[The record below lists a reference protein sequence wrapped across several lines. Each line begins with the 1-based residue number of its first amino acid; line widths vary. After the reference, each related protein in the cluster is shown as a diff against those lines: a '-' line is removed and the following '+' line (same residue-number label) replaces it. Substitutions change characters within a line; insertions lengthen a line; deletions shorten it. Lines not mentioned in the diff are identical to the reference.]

1 MLSTLCPPLSA
12 LGFLAQSDDAVLKT
26 MKEPGFA
33 QWVVYLLIFLIVVDR
48 AKAWITPARREV
60 SGEIVTTPKPEI
72 PTKEE
77 VGALKAEVGSLKDD
91 LESFIEQNRAEHQ
104 AAITAGQQ
112 RVVNLSEV
120 MDRETSELENAMAH
134 LRESL
139 FEKIDHITA
148 TLSAKI
154 DPLVVACANHS
165 TLLPR
170 LERDIEAEK
179 RERLDS
185 IGKIHNRVNDAIALA
200 STAAATSAAKK

>member
-1 MLSTLCPPLSA
+1 MFSVLCSPFTVRL
-12 LGFLAQSDDAVLKT
+12 LAQSDADVLKT
-26 MKEPGFA
+26 IKEPGFA

-48 AKAWITPARREV
+48 AKAWVTPARREV
-60 SGEIVTTPKPEI
+60 SGEVITSPKPQVASKEDVDKLRAEFSSFQEI
-72 PTKEE
+72 TH
-77 VGALKAEVGSLKDD
+77 
-91 LESFIEQNRAEHQ
+91 AEHQ
-104 AAITAGQQ
+104 SAIVAGQN
-112 RVVNLSEV
+112 RVAALSEV
-120 MDRETSELENAMAH
+120 LNGETDELEHRLDA

-154 DPLVVACANHS
+154 DPLVIACANHS

-185 IGKIHNRVNDAIALA
+185 ISKIHNRVNDAISLA
-200 STAAATSAAKK
+200 SSAASVSAAKK